1 MAKHNDNRLAPTLL
15 VGLGGQGCKIVARVS
30 QLANEEQKKYLSFVA
45 FDTDVNELRTIRRD
59 YPDVRT
65 VQTSSRLTVG
75 EYLYNDENAKNNW
88 FPINNILNR
97 KTPSEG
103 AGQVRAISR
112 LVMDTAIRSGDLEP
126 LHEAIDNLYKL
137 TSEESTQATRI
148 VIISSLAG
156 GIVVLIIKPFGLGD
170 YVEVDGTAGT
180 VQEITLFSTVLT
192 TLDNKRVSIPNN
204 EVAGAKIVNYSA
216 EEKRRV
222 EVTFSIGYGDDYDRA
237 RALILRAIDETGL
250 ALSEPAP
257 VVRMSGHGASSISIV
272 TRVWVKNAD
281 FAEMTFQLY
290 ERVKKL
296 FDENGISIPY
306 DQLDVHLTHTGS

>member
-1 MAKHNDNRLAPTLL
+1 M
-15 VGLGGQGCKIVARVS
+15 VS
-30 QLANEEQKKYLSFVA
+30 RLANEEQKKYLSFVA

-137 TSEESTQATRI
+137 TSE
-148 VIISSLAG
+148 
-156 GIVVLIIKPFGLGD
+156 
-170 YVEVDGTAGT
+170 
-180 VQEITLFSTVLT
+180 
-192 TLDNKRVSIPNN
+192 
-204 EVAGAKIVNYSA
+204 
-216 EEKRRV
+216 
-222 EVTFSIGYGDDYDRA
+222 
-237 RALILRAIDETGL
+237 
-250 ALSEPAP
+250 
-257 VVRMSGHGASSISIV
+257 
-272 TRVWVKNAD
+272 
-281 FAEMTFQLY
+281 
-290 ERVKKL
+290 
-296 FDENGISIPY
+296 
-306 DQLDVHLTHTGS
+306 

>member
-15 VGLGGQGCKIVARVS
+15 VGLGGQGCKIVAMVS
-30 QLANEEQKKYLSFVA
+30 RLANEEQKKYLSFVA

-156 GIVVLIIKPFGLGD
+156 G
-170 YVEVDGTAGT
+170 
-180 VQEITLFSTVLT
+180 
-192 TLDNKRVSIPNN
+192 
-204 EVAGAKIVNYSA
+204 
-216 EEKRRV
+216 
-222 EVTFSIGYGDDYDRA
+222 
-237 RALILRAIDETGL
+237 
-250 ALSEPAP
+250 
-257 VVRMSGHGASSISIV
+257 
-272 TRVWVKNAD
+272 
-281 FAEMTFQLY
+281 
-290 ERVKKL
+290 
-296 FDENGISIPY
+296 
-306 DQLDVHLTHTGS
+306 TGSGRFIQLQRPGGEAGGSPVRRPTGKGRPAFRCRSPCAGRGRRLHHPVFPACG

>member
-15 VGLGGQGCKIVARVS
+15 VGLGGQGCKIVAMVS
-30 QLANEEQKKYLSFVA
+30 RLANEEQKKYLSFVA

-59 YPDVRT
+59 YPDVRM

-156 GIVVLIIKPFGLGD
+156 GTGSG
-170 YVEVDGTAGT
+170 
-180 VQEITLFSTVLT
+180 
-192 TLDNKRVSIPNN
+192 
-204 EVAGAKIVNYSA
+204 
-216 EEKRRV
+216 
-222 EVTFSIGYGDDYDRA
+222 
-237 RALILRAIDETGL
+237 LILPVSMYIKNYLVTMNNRSASVIRGFFLLPEVMHSVIKSESVSYTHLRAHET
-250 ALSEPAP
+250 
-257 VVRMSGHGASSISIV
+257 
-272 TRVWVKNAD
+272 
-281 FAEMTFQLY
+281 
-290 ERVKKL
+290 
-296 FDENGISIPY
+296 
-306 DQLDVHLTHTGS
+306 

>member
-1 MAKHNDNRLAPTLL
+1 MNNIGFLAAAGLGSWLGGLLLTVLNAALVGVIGWLLIRLLLNLLGRLLHRTTRIDPLLHNIIITVTRIALL
-15 VGLGGQGCKIVARVS
+15 VL
-30 QLANEEQKKYLSFVA
+30 L
-45 FDTDVNELRTIRRD
+45 
-59 YPDVRT
+59 
-65 VQTSSRLTVG
+65 
-75 EYLYNDENAKNNW
+75 
-88 FPINNILNR
+88 
-97 KTPSEG
+97 
-103 AGQVRAISR
+103 AISV
-112 LVMDTAIRSGDLEP
+112 LDALGVPTTSIVTSVGAVGLAISLAVKD
-126 LHEAIDNLYKL
+126 
-137 TSEESTQATRI
+137 S
-148 VIISSLAG
+148 ISSLAG

-257 VVRMSGHGASSISIV
+257 VVRMSGHGASPISIV